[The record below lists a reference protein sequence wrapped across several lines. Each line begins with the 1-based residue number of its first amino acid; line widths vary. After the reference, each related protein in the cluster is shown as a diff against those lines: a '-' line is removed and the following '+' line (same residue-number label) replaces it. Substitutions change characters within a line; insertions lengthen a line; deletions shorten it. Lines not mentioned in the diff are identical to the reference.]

1 MLKSIKQFVEST
13 IEDVEKQDWEPLFRN
28 WYNNN
33 ACLTE
38 GDNQEYLNMLFDILR
53 VAYPDIEEQTLAAR
67 RQIIVEQFMHYIH
80 LRMKNSRASTATYF
94 AAESTLLMNL
104 GLTDE
109 LPQLFKDAA
118 VQCGFGPVLTIDLR
132 RN

>member
-13 IEDVEKQDWEPLFRN
+13 IEDIETQDWVPVFRN
-28 WYNNN
+28 WYNNE
-33 ACLTE
+33 AYLTE
-38 GDNQEYLNMLFDILR
+38 EDNQEHLNMLFDILR
-53 VAYPDIEEQTLAAR
+53 VVYPDIEEQTLAAR
-67 RQIIVEQFMHYIH
+67 RQIIVEQFIHYIQ
-80 LRMKNSRASTATYF
+80 LRMKKEASTATYD
-94 AAESTLLMNL
+94 AAQYTLLMNL

-118 VQCGFGPVLTIDLR
+118 VQCGFDPVLTIDLR

>member
-13 IEDVEKQDWEPLFRN
+13 IEDIEKQDWVPLFRN
-28 WYNNN
+28 WYNNE
-33 ACLTE
+33 ACLAE
-38 GDNQEYLNMLFDILR
+38 EDNQEHLNMLFDILR
-53 VAYPDIEEQTLAAR
+53 VVYPDIEEKTLEAR
-67 RQIIVEQFMHYIH
+67 RQLIVEQFMYYIH
-80 LRMKNSRASTATYF
+80 LRMKNANASTVTYY

-104 GLTDE
+104 GLAHE

>member
-1 MLKSIKQFVEST
+1 MLKSIKQFIEST
-13 IEDVEKQDWEPLFRN
+13 IEDIEKEDWVPLFRN

-38 GDNQEYLNMLFDILR
+38 EDNQEYLNMLFDVLR
-53 VAYPDIEEQTLAAR
+53 VVCPDIEEQTLAAR
-67 RQIIVEQFMHYIH
+67 RQIIVEQFIHYIQ
-80 LRMKNSRASTATYF
+80 LRIKKAISSTATYD
-94 AAESTLLMNL
+94 AAQYTLLMNL

>member
-1 MLKSIKQFVEST
+1 MLKSIKQFVEAT
-13 IEDVEKQDWEPLFRN
+13 IEDIEKEDWVPLFHN
-28 WYNNN
+28 WYNNE

-38 GDNQEYLNMLFDILR
+38 EDNQEHLNMLFDILR
-53 VAYPDIEEQTLAAR
+53 VAYPDIEEQTLEVR
-67 RQIIVEQFMHYIH
+67 RQIIVEQFMYYIR
-80 LRMKNSRASTATYF
+80 LRMKNAKASTASYYS
-94 AAESTLLMNL
+94 AESTLLMNL

-109 LPQLFKDAA
+109 LQQLFKDAA

>member
-13 IEDVEKQDWEPLFRN
+13 IEDIEKQDWEPLFRN
-28 WYNNN
+28 WYNNE
-33 ACLTE
+33 ASLTE
-38 GDNQEYLNMLFDILR
+38 EDNQENLNMLFDILR
-53 VAYPDIEEQTLAAR
+53 VVYPDIEEQTLAAR
-67 RQIIVEQFMHYIH
+67 RQIIVEQFMHYIR
-80 LRMKNSRASTATYF
+80 LRMKKAISSTVTYH
-94 AAESTLLMNL
+94 AAQYTLLMNL